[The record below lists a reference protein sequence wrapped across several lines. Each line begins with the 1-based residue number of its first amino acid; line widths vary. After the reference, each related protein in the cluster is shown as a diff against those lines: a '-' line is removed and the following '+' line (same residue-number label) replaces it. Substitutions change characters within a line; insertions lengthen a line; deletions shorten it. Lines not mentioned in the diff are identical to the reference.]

1 MAVRLVPTGTEPLGP
16 KMTECLEARYRGRMA
31 KGDVDDVDTKKQRL
45 TTEKATIPKALREQ
59 VWLTHAGRTYDRKC
73 LIPWC
78 KNTMTVHDFH
88 VGHDIPESKGGATE
102 LSNLKPICSR
112 CNLSMG
118 SQYTIQ
124 EWIRLSKPV
133 RPWWVCC

>member
-1 MAVRLVPTGTEPLGP
+1 MVKKTTDIDVVEADPKKSRLI
-16 KMTECLEARYRGRMA
+16 
-31 KGDVDDVDTKKQRL
+31 
-45 TTEKATIPKALREQ
+45 TEKAAIPKALREQ